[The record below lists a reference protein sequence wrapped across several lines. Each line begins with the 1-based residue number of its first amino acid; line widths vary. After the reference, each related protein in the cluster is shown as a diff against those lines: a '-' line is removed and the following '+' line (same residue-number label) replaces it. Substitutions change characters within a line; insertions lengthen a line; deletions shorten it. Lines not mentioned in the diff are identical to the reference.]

1 MKDAKARAHNLQ
13 STSPQNQGIM
23 KDKQEKV

>member
-1 MKDAKARAHNLQ
+1 MKYVKARAHNLQ
-13 STSPQNQGIM
+13 STSPQNQWIM